1 MNIVDGI
8 IVKAIDGF
16 YYVICEK
23 VEYFCKS
30 RKKFRFKEIEPK
42 VGDNVSINIID
53 KDKELDKES
62 KVLYTEY
69 IKRPLLSI
77 LVTISW

>member
-30 RKKFRFKEIEPK
+30 RKKFRFNK
-42 VGDNVSINIID
+42 NVLRI
-53 KDKELDKES
+53 
-62 KVLYTEY
+62 
-69 IKRPLLSI
+69 R
-77 LVTISW
+77 